1 MSMKGSITTS
11 DYLPFTEYQ
20 RLVKNLEDEGEYRW
34 AAYCLLSF
42 CLALRVSDIL
52 KLKWEDV
59 YHAQTTKV
67 VLYDKMGR
75 PAMSNYIVTN
85 KHGNPVSRQYLNVI
99 VKLWKKKYSLELGNF
114 STHTFRKTFGRYVYE
129 KMGRSQESLV
139 YLNHIFRHTS
149 IQTTMIY
156 IGIRDDEV
164 GGIFN
169 SIEV

>member
-1 MSMKGSITTS
+1 
-11 DYLPFTEYQ
+11 
-20 RLVKNLEDEGEYRW
+20 
-34 AAYCLLSF
+34 
-42 CLALRVSDIL
+42 
-52 KLKWEDV
+52 
-59 YHAQTTKV
+59 
-67 VLYDKMGR
+67 
-75 PAMSNYIVTN
+75 MSNYIVTN